1 MKELE
6 ELIRTVINNPYLL
19 GIILVGVF
27 FYIRNCRGHGDFRFG
42 LKPFD
47 RVVELIDSWTP
58 RRCSTHSEYQNSLST
73 YLRDNLN
80 GPRITKEY
88 KIERT
93 AIDIVVGDK
102 VAVEIKVG
110 FNKTNEYH
118 RLKGQLE
125 DYAREFS
132 RIVIVLC
139 GELDEDLVD
148 KLEDTL
154 PGGTKIK
161 IIEK

>member
-1 MKELE
+1 VKELE
-6 ELIRTVINNPYLL
+6 GFIKTVIKNPYLL
-19 GIILVGVF
+19 GIILVGLF
-27 FYIRNCRGHGDFRFG
+27 FYIRNYRGHGDFWFG

-47 RVVELIDSWTP
+47 TVADLIESWDP
-58 RRCSTHSEYQNSLST
+58 KRCSTHSEYQNSLSN

-80 GPRITKEY
+80 GPRVTKEY

-102 VAVEIKVG
+102 VAIEIKVG
-110 FNKTNEYH
+110 FNRTTEFH

-139 GELDEDLVD
+139 GELDDDLVD

-154 PGGTKIK
+154 PEDTKIR

>member
-6 ELIRTVINNPYLL
+6 ELVRTVINNPYLL
-19 GIILVGVF
+19 GIILVGAF
-27 FYIRNCRGHGDFRFG
+27 FYIRNYRGHGDFWFG

-47 RVVELIDSWTP
+47 RVVELIDSWSP
-58 RRCSTHSEYQNSLST
+58 RRCSTHTEYQNSLSSH
-73 YLRDNLN
+73 LRDKLN

-102 VAVEIKVG
+102 VAIEIKVD
-110 FNKTNEYH
+110 FNKTNEFH
-118 RLKGQLE
+118 RLRGQLE
-125 DYAREFS
+125 DYAKEFS

-139 GELDEDLVD
+139 GRLDDDLVD
-148 KLEDTL
+148 KLEENL
-154 PGGTKIK
+154 PEDTKIK